1 MSYRNA
7 STLRGPLV
15 VAFNGR
21 VAALERDSGEIRWQ
35 HNVQDTSV
43 VRLAITDTRVYA
55 ATHFQ
60 VFAFDYHGGEE
71 LWRTARRHTGAGAII
86 AEDDKVYVASSG
98 EVECLSE
105 SGEHLWN
112 NAFKGAGYGALA
124 MGVAGACVQAD
135 LNT

>member
-21 VAALERDSGEIRWQ
+21 VVALERDSGEIRWQ
-35 HNVQDTSV
+35 HNVRDSRV

-55 ATHFQ
+55 ATHVM

-71 LWRTARRHTGAGAII
+71 LWHAVRHYSGAAAII
-86 AEDDKVYVASSG
+86 AEDDKVFVASSG

-105 SGEHLWN
+105 SGEHLWD
-112 NAFKGAGYGALA
+112 NAFKGGGYGALA
-124 MGVAGACVQAD
+124 MGVAGTCVQAD